1 MKVIFSFI
9 AVLLL
14 VLIAY
19 TGVTVLNA
27 QSLFGIVIP
36 YLGVLLFIGGVIYR
50 VLKWGS
56 SPGTVPHPHDLRTT
70 EIAPLD
76 QAEQA

>member
-27 QSLFGIVIP
+27 QYVFGIVIP
-36 YLGVLLFIGGVIYR
+36 YLAVLLLSAV
-50 VLKWGS
+50 
-56 SPGTVPHPHDLRTT
+56 
-70 EIAPLD
+70 
-76 QAEQA
+76 